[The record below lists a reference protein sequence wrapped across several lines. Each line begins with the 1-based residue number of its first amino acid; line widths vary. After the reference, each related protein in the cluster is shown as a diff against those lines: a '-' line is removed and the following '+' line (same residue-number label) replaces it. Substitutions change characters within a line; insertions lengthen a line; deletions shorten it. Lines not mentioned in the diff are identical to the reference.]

1 MAINFAKG
9 HPPSELLPNGML
21 ARAFQ
26 DVTNILLSNSQ
37 KDASPILPPEV
48 QAQPNLLQYCAG
60 RGAAGYRKKLAHFIS
75 RQANDG
81 VSAHNSM
88 LMTTN
93 GVSHGL
99 DLVASSLALPGD
111 TVLVE
116 NPCYFLASSIFRDHH
131 LTVVPLDLRRAVA
144 ATGNSN
150 GSANDEVVNF
160 EALLDAHPRCKLV
173 YLVPTNCNPTG
184 RTMSSPERAALVAAA
199 ARRGVVVVADE
210 VYHFLDWKPQ
220 GERPARMVAYD
231 AAFLSHLS
239 KTTDAPY
246 DESQTSSAQS
256 LTKDT
261 GRRDG
266 RSGSGDSDDDDDGVY
281 ASPVEPPKRRK
292 GNDTEAA
299 GRGGGIGNV
308 VSVGSFTKICSPGL
322 RLGWLEASP
331 GLLELISNG
340 YIQSGGGV
348 APLQE
353 AVMATLL
360 NPLPES
366 GTAEESPLDRH
377 IARLRTSYAS
387 RASALVKALES
398 FPSAFPEIAEVPSG
412 GFFCWVRLKSGV
424 DAETLA
430 AVAETSHGV
439 SFLPGVRCHPN
450 ASTDS
455 QVLQKEAGELHA
467 WVRLCFAMLSEDAIH
482 EGVKRLAEAVESSA
496 GVQKD
501 P

>member
-9 HPPSELLPNGML
+9 HPPSEFLPNGML

-26 DVTNILLSNSQ
+26 DVTNVLLSNEQ
-37 KDASPILPPEV
+37 KDASPILPPAV
-48 QAQPNLLQYCAG
+48 RAQPNLLQYCTG
-60 RGAAGYRKKLAHFIS
+60 RGAAAYREKLAHFIS

-81 VSAHNSM
+81 VSAHGSM

-93 GVSHGL
+93 GASHGL

-131 LTVVPLDLRRAVA
+131 LKVVPFDLKYALA
-144 ATGNSN
+144 STDSSN
-150 GSANDEVVNF
+150 GAANDKAVNF

-184 RTMSSPERAALVAAA
+184 RTMSSAERAALVAAA
-199 ARRGVVVVADE
+199 ARRSIVVVADE
-210 VYHFLDWKPQ
+210 VYHFLDWKPW

-231 AAFLSHLS
+231 AAFLWHLS
-239 KTTDAPY
+239 KTTDASS
-246 DESQTSSAQS
+246 DTSRTSSAQS
-256 LTKDT
+256 LAKDT
-261 GRRDG
+261 GRCDG
-266 RSGSGDSDDDDDGVY
+266 RSGGGDSDDDDGVD
-281 ASPVEPPKRRK
+281 ASTLEPPKRRK
-292 GNDTEAA
+292 VNDTEAA
-299 GRGGGIGNV
+299 RGGAGIGNV

-331 GLLELISNG
+331 GLLESISNG
-340 YIQSGGGV
+340 YIRSGGGV

-353 AVMATLL
+353 AVIATLL

-366 GTAEESPLDRH
+366 GTVGESPLDRH
-377 IARLRTSYAS
+377 LAYLRTSYAS

-398 FPSAFPEIAEVPSG
+398 FPGAFPEIAEAPSG

-424 DAETLA
+424 DAEALA

-439 SFLPGVRCHPN
+439 SFLPGQRCHPN
-450 ASTDS
+450 SSTDA
-455 QVLQKEAGELHA
+455 QVLEQGAEELRS
-467 WVRLCFAMLSEDAIH
+467 WVRLCFAMLSEGAIH
-482 EGVKRLAEAVESSA
+482 EGVRRLAEAVESSVD
-496 GVQKD
+496 VQKD